1 MVDYFISENSQW
13 VLSLNKIVL
22 QSVVIGL
29 AFKEIL
35 LCLNT
40 FRRHNISGRILL
52 FILLKRFSLTLERI
66 VFRMFVILIY
76 HSVKTIRIRK
86 KIKLMIK
93 VSHTC
98 VDRATHELYLLDTG
112 IRNYHS
118 LEVFVTVAE
127 PFFVTWSKLSRIMSV
142 PPQCRTFLSYAPWFA
157 YGCFKFAEEPVLCFT
172 FYQRMCFL

>member
-40 FRRHNISGRILL
+40 FRRHNISWRILL
-52 FILLKRFSLTLERI
+52 FILLKRFSLALERI
-66 VFRMFVILIY
+66 IFGMFVILIY
-76 HSVKTIRIRK
+76 HSVKTNRI
-86 KIKLMIK
+86 KIVLKWMIK
-93 VSHTC
+93 ISLTC
-98 VDRATHELYLLDTG
+98 VDRAIHELYLLDTG
-112 IRNYHS
+112 IGNYHS

-127 PFFVTWSKLSRIMSV
+127 PFFATWSKLLRIMSV
-142 PPQCRTFLSYAPWFA
+142 PLRCRTFLSYAPWFA
-157 YGCFKFAEEPVLCFT
+157 YGYFEFAEEPTLYFT
-172 FYQRMCFL
+172 IYQRMCF